1 MQVSILWGYTD
12 GMKTAVSLPDELF
25 VEADRLAKRLKKS
38 RSQLYQEAV
47 QEYLWRHSVEHVVEG
62 LNRVC
67 ETIDVQSEP
76 LVSAAAKKRLLDV
89 EW

>member
-1 MQVSILWGYTD
+1 MVWGYTV

-67 ETIDVQSEP
+67 EKIDVQSEP
-76 LVSAAAKKRLLDV
+76 LVSAAAKKRLEDV